1 MSSHY
6 VPLTSSPDFGA
17 GVIAKRKMH
26 QDGADRRSIP
36 NSQYNANTGKV
47 YIDGGGGLFH
57 FMFYT
62 TSGDVKY
69 ASVIKQVN
77 EDGTTKAYKAVLNYY
92 AKKVLEEIGSDYV
105 SQTKYGV
112 VCGTFVNGWKSLKA
126 ANGYGAITS
135 NGYMSDNL
143 YTVYNIAV
151 SKKDIANITFVLE
164 PDILIVYAG
173 INNNGFTASI
183 EITNVFAGLPLEGGS
198 TSIAVNALDCNYDAT
213 EFCFTVEHSYS
224 KFSNADHSKDG
235 EHEYKKTCYQ
245 TYICQIQTGD
255 EGNTSFTFTLSS
267 SSQVNYF
274 FSQPFYN
281 QYVDSTR
288 NTTATTN
295 GTIVH
300 SSGYYKQ
307 ENTASLL
314 STDLAVSMGKD
325 ITITPLYYTDQ
336 NTIGYFKPDLW
347 IDIIN
352 PPEQMSYNDITN
364 ISESGNVS
372 FNGELLWEQ
381 KRTVKCTLSHT
392 SRPGYD
398 GAAYLEEN
406 GEETEIDLSGF
417 FHALAKNR
425 QLLFENNWYYHYE
438 PDRQHMPFES
448 VAVRHRGVSE
458 EIVYPAGLDMIV
470 NGIYNDFGYYSICNN
485 NMYYSDLPMFSMCNI
500 KKELKYA
507 YFIGMNNN
515 YINSLNYPY
524 GFAGIILRDFFTEN
538 TSYFSYMATLYGLFI
553 DPNQQEIEEVQ
564 EDSEQ
569 PWVERVWDTK
579 SCTYER
585 RLFRAEYNEVVCGGE
600 VIPLEQKYVGECIS
614 NIKAGLTAI
623 TIGAWYEQNDQLFIK
638 EWDGSLFEVDLSYL
652 RTKGFEGFSSIIPGW
667 D

>member
-36 NSQYNANTGKV
+36 NSQYNANMGKV
-47 YIDGGGGLFH
+47 YVDGEGGGLFH

-151 SKKDIANITFVLE
+151 SKKDIANITFALE
-164 PDILIVYAG
+164 PDILNVYAG
-173 INNNGFTASI
+173 INNNGFITSI

-235 EHEYKKTCYQ
+235 EHEYRKTCYQ
-245 TYICQIQTGD
+245 IYVCQIQTDD

-267 SSQVNYF
+267 SSQANYF
-274 FSQPFYN
+274 FSQSPYE

-288 NTTATTN
+288 NTTVTIN
-295 GTIVH
+295 GIIVH
-300 SSGYYKQ
+300 SSGYYRH

-314 STDLAVSMGKD
+314 STDLSVSMEKD
-325 ITITPLYYTDQ
+325 ITITPLYYTQ
-336 NTIGYFKPDLW
+336 FGFGYFKPNSW

-364 ISESGNVS
+364 TSESGNVS

-398 GAAYLEEN
+398 RATYFEEN
-406 GEETEIDLSGF
+406 GEETEIDLSSF
-417 FHALAKNR
+417 FHALARNR
-425 QLLFENNWYYHYE
+425 QLIFENNGMLYYGE
-438 PDRQHMPFES
+438 QPMPFES
-448 VAVRHRGVSE
+448 VTVKYKGQISE
-458 EIVYPAGLDMIV
+458 VVYPSNAEYFEFSE
-470 NGIYNDFGYYSICNN
+470 YNYFGYNSIRNN
-485 NMYYSDLPMFSMCNI
+485 NMYYCLLDMNTLCNI
-500 KKELKYA
+500 KKEPVHI
-507 YFIGMNNN
+507 YFLHTWPFG
-515 YINSLNYPY
+515 YPY
-524 GFAGIILRDFFTEN
+524 WFATIQITNHFDLYSQN
-538 TSYFSYMATLYGLFI
+538 YKYMATLYGLFI

-585 RLFRAEYNEVVCGGE
+585 RLFRAEYNEVVCDGE
-600 VIPLEQKYVGECIS
+600 VIPLEQKFVDACVS
-614 NIKAGLTAI
+614 NIKAGLTMI
-623 TIGAWYEQNDQLFIK
+623 TIGAWYEQNDQLFVK